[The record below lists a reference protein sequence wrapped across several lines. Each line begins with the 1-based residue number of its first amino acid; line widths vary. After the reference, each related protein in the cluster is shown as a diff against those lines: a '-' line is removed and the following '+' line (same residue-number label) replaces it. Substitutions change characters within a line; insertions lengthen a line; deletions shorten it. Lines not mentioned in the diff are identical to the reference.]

1 MKIENLA
8 RPMATVEGQA
18 RNEEVFRAAAEL
30 MAQKGFGGT
39 SIGDIAQAVGM
50 TKAGLYHHISSK
62 QDMLYQIL
70 NYGMDLADT
79 LVVEPTRD
87 IADPEQRLREIVR
100 RYARGLIESGT
111 AFALIAS
118 ERKCLE
124 PLQGEE
130 FERRIEGF
138 RSYIMGT
145 LEELNA
151 KGRLYPQNIRITTM
165 HIIKTILGIADWRS
179 PQFPADA
186 DQIVEE
192 TVNFALRGALKPE

>member
-1 MKIENLA
+1 
-8 RPMATVEGQA
+8 MATAEGQA

-30 MAQKGFGGT
+30 MTQKGFGGT
-39 SIGDIAQAVGM
+39 SIGDIAKAVGM

-70 NYGMDLADT
+70 NYGMDLADS
-79 LVVEPTRD
+79 LVVKPTRD

-111 AFALIAS
+111 AFALLSS
-118 ERKCLE
+118 ERKWLE
-124 PLQGEE
+124 PFQGEA
-130 FERRIEGF
+130 FTRRVEGF
-138 RSYIMGT
+138 RNYVMGT
-145 LEELNA
+145 LEELDA
-151 KGRLYPQNIRITTM
+151 KDRLYPQDIRITTM
-165 HIIKTILGIADWRS
+165 HILRTIIGIAGWYS

-192 TVNFALRGALKPE
+192 TVSFALRAVLKPE

>member
-8 RPMATVEGQA
+8 KPMATAEGQA

-30 MAQKGFGGT
+30 MTQKGFGGT
-39 SIGDIAQAVGM
+39 SIGDIAKAVGM

-70 NYGMDLADT
+70 NYGMDLADS
-79 LVVEPTRD
+79 LVVKPTRD

-111 AFALIAS
+111 AFALLVS
-118 ERKCLE
+118 ERKWLE
-124 PLQGEE
+124 PLEGEE
-130 FERRIEGF
+130 FERRVKGF
-138 RSYIMGT
+138 RKYVMGT
-145 LEELNA
+145 LEELDA
-151 KGRLYPQNIRITTM
+151 KDRLYPQDIRITTM
-165 HIIKTILGIADWRS
+165 HILRTIIGIAGWYS
-179 PQFPADA
+179 PQFPADG

-192 TVNFALRGALKPE
+192 TVSFALRAVLKPE

>member
-1 MKIENLA
+1 
-8 RPMATVEGQA
+8 MATAEGQA

-30 MAQKGFGGT
+30 MTQKGFGGT
-39 SIGDIAQAVGM
+39 SIGDIAKAVGM

-70 NYGMDLADT
+70 NYGMDLADS
-79 LVVEPTRD
+79 LVVKPTRD

-111 AFALIAS
+111 AFALLVS
-118 ERKCLE
+118 ERKWLE
-124 PLQGEE
+124 PLEGEE
-130 FERRIEGF
+130 FERRVKGF
-138 RSYIMGT
+138 RKYVMGT
-145 LEELNA
+145 LEELDA
-151 KGRLYPQNIRITTM
+151 KDRLYPQDIRITTM
-165 HIIKTILGIADWRS
+165 HILRTIIGIAGWYS

-192 TVNFALRGALKPE
+192 TVSFALRAVLKPE